1 MQFHFQQQNLRKA
14 NVVLYQTYL
23 GLYLKFYQY
32 KNSRLAII
40 VYLFGWIVLWNLL
53 IIVGTFLR
61 GPNWNF
67 FGPFEYW
74 DTHKL
79 EPLTN
84 INLSEIIYIRFLN
97 QGLPTNILIREIFG
111 FILVIG
117 YFLILPPL
125 LAKTIFKRIYE
136 KIGVFSYA
144 VFVFLAL
151 TMISLPVKMYL
162 RWFLNLKYIVSIPEW
177 FFNI

>member
-1 MQFHFQQQNLRKA
+1 MNLM
-14 NVVLYQTYL
+14 
-23 GLYLKFYQY
+23 
-32 KNSRLAII
+32 
-40 VYLFGWIVLWNLL
+40 
-53 IIVGTFLR
+53 
-61 GPNWNF
+61 
-67 FGPFEYW
+67 
-74 DTHKL
+74 

-162 RWFLNLKYIVSIPEW
+162 RWFFNLKYLIAIPEY